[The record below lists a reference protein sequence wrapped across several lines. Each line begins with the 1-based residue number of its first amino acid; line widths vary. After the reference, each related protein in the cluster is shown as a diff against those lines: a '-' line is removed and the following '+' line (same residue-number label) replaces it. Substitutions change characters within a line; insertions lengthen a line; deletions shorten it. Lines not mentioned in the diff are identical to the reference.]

1 MKLILSLFPDLS
13 KAKKA
18 KEPKS
23 FDYGAAAVGTERWI
37 TITDDTSPLHG
48 RHILIKKKAGGT
60 WGIIAGGG
68 MNAKRKHLEHIELD
82 MEKKKKT
89 AKIRQ
94 EQREKKREL
103 SKEARQLRKEKRAIS
118 QEKREKLS
126 KVVARKGVKKELGE
140 KEKKLF
146 IAKKKWEFKK
156 LGVAPEEM
164 KGKIAEA
171 VRRKNQQIKREHNKA
186 IRKLDKQLD
195 IMLQAH
201 ATGEDF
207 ITTAKKTGKLDEF
220 KQEPEPKKFVIND
233 EAVSKLDKKS
243 RDNLKAEARKPDS
256 LVGHS
261 LTEDEVKSLPQDV
274 QKVYKEEPKPEI
286 KTVDEKPLKPEG
298 EQDNLKLNDD
308 GEPIP
313 KEKITRDLTDE
324 QREELRQRM
333 LEIRRR
339 KEMGE
344 SMGKEQGMPGFN
356 VLESGDQAIENNDLS
371 YKGTARFRDGENT
384 QLYEKGDPGQ
394 VDENMA
400 AKHDLMTMRMEE
412 ALSLKSHIEAHNDR
426 LREIRKID
434 KRLKQVETKGAK
446 VLDSLSGLE
455 HVEISPDELLHRASK
470 KFMSNKAIE
479 DNRRLY
485 DEINFAILGKTEGE
499 EFRKKGIHTDPR
511 MEKNIQQGA
520 FEALNGVQVEVFG
533 GTGIKKEVMQGLGI
547 QGSTAVL
554 AHLIMSGKTPGELK
568 NIKEGLDKYIEKQH
582 PQLVQ
587 DVLKKA
593 DHYDA
598 VIKDLEE
605 KRGVKEKLT
614 DPSGKVVAEAALITG
629 TAINRKQNEARVQKN
644 LHLGTAMGSL
654 QTIATLKHILD
665 SGFKNGTIDMNVGK
679 ERKNVTQAIRGLG
692 LKLKEKGVKYNVR
705 KTDVGYKISVPVD
718 SLKNYTKAVQ
728 REQARMDHLRAVKE
742 GKTDKK
748 GWLPDR
754 FNKKITVVV
763 DGKKKIVPLDMS
775 KDPKYRH
782 QQTAIRSS
790 LAAMDKDK
798 GGGMLHNIE
807 VGGGKTAVSF
817 GVFSELEKR
826 DGKKLNKYY
835 ACPNKTAKQALDEL
849 HNFTKMKGKIVT
861 NVKDLKNPKIDV
873 KIITHD
879 FYAKNVDA
887 INAAGFEAGAVDEY
901 DQLPE
906 HTRTKTRRDKN
917 LKYRL
922 ALTGTPV
929 GNKGVMDTYAIMQYV
944 SNKSKELGTTKEFR
958 DKYNT
963 IATGTTG
970 WENSVV
976 EGLKEHVSP
985 FIYSSESKHD
995 FKNKISEV
1003 KSNMTKKQKL
1013 KVIELNS
1020 RKREDRK
1027 ALNLKAE
1034 KEEWSAKQRK
1044 AALDKI
1050 EQDYDALQERAILSG
1065 DAKHNGRF
1073 QALKQQIDQRFS
1085 KSKQGKK
1092 HKFIIHV
1099 SDGEARKSV
1108 VRNLEKTYGAGTV
1121 ADMAEKA
1128 ATKEEKQK
1136 IADKHLKN
1144 FRDKADVKFLVIDRD
1159 STAGVN
1165 AQRAD
1170 TAIFYQTP
1178 KTARDKIQ
1186 ATGRHAR
1193 TGREKYGDAETVF
1206 MSDAENPIDSQR
1218 MSNMKRE
1225 ETLLEA
1231 IAGKGGA
1238 PRNIKWG
1245 GKAKP
1250 IAEEPKPVL
1259 AMKKKKEVKPVLAIK
1274 RRKAA

>member
-1 MKLILSLFPDLS
+1 MKLYIPFLNNDLI
-13 KAKKA
+13 KA
-18 KEPKS
+18 KEIKS
-23 FDYGAAAVGTERWI
+23 FNYGAAPVGAERWI
-37 TITDDTSPLHG
+37 TITDDSSPLHG

-89 AKIRQ
+89 AKVRQ
-94 EQREKKREL
+94 EQRVKKKEL
-103 SKEARQLRKEKRAIS
+103 SKESRELRKEKRAVS

-126 KVVARKGVKKELGE
+126 SVVARKGTPKELSE
-140 KEKKLF
+140 PAKKLYLEKK
-146 IAKKKWEFKK
+146 KSEFKK

-164 KGKIAEA
+164 GAKLSDA
-171 VRRKNQQIKREHNKA
+171 VRRKNAQIKKEHNKA

-207 ITTAKKTGKLDEF
+207 ITTAKKTGKLEEF
-220 KQEPEPKKFVIND
+220 KQEPEPKKYAISED
-233 EAVSKLDKKS
+233 ALSKLDKNA
-243 RDNLKAEARKPDS
+243 RDKLTEEARRPDS

-274 QKVYKEEPKPEI
+274 QAVYKPLPEPVVKP
-286 KTVDEKPLKPEG
+286 VEKKLNPEG
-298 EQDNLKLNDD
+298 EQDHLMLNDD

-313 KEKITRDLTDE
+313 KEKHERQITDE
-324 QREELRQRM
+324 QREALRQRM
-333 LEIRRR
+333 LEMRRN

-344 SMGKEQGMPGFN
+344 AMGKERGMPGHN
-356 VLESGDQAIENNDLS
+356 VLESSDQAIENNDIN
-371 YKGTARFRDGENT
+371 YKGTARFRDGGNT
-384 QLYEKGDPGQ
+384 QIYEKGDPGH
-394 VDENMA
+394 VDDTMA
-400 AKHDLMTMRMEE
+400 AKYDLTAMRLEE

-446 VLDSLSGLE
+446 VLEELSGLE
-455 HVEISPDELLHRASK
+455 HIEISPDELLHRASE
-470 KFMSNKAIE
+470 KFMSNKATQ

-485 DEINFAILGKTEGE
+485 DEINFAVLGKGEGD
-499 EFRKKGIHTDPR
+499 EFKKKGIHVDRR

-520 FEALNGVQVEVFG
+520 FEALNGAQVELFG

-554 AHLIMSGKTPGELK
+554 AHLLISGKSPGELK
-568 NIKEGLDKYIEKQH
+568 KIKEGLDKYIEKAH
-582 PQLVQ
+582 PELVQ
-587 DVLKKA
+587 NVLAKA
-593 DHYDA
+593 DHYDR
-598 VIKDLEE
+598 VVGKLEE
-605 KRGVKEKLT
+605 KRGVKEKIE
-614 DPSGKVVAEAALITG
+614 DPSGNVVAEAALISG

-654 QTIATLKHILD
+654 QTIATLRYILE
-665 SGFKNGTIDMNVGK
+665 SGFKDGNIDMNVGN

-692 LKLKEKGVKYNVR
+692 LKAKEKGVKFNVK
-705 KTDVGYKISVPVD
+705 KTDVGYKLSVPVE

-728 REQARMDHLRAVKE
+728 REQAKMDKLRAVKE

-790 LAAMDKDK
+790 LEAMDKDK

-807 VGGGKTAVSF
+807 VGGGKTAVSY

-849 HNFTKMKGKIVT
+849 HNFTKMKGRIVT
-861 NVKDLKNPKIDV
+861 SVKDLTNPKIDV

-887 INAAGFEAGAVDEY
+887 INQAGFEAGAVDEY

-906 HTRTKTRRDKN
+906 HTRTKTRRDRN
-917 LKYRL
+917 LKYRM

-944 SNKSKELGTTKEFR
+944 SNKSKDLGTTKEFR

-985 FIYSSESKHD
+985 FIYSAESKHD
-995 FKNKISEV
+995 FKNKISTV
-1003 KSNMTKKQKL
+1003 DAKMSRNQKL
-1013 KVIELNS
+1013 KIIELNR
-1020 RKREDRK
+1020 RKKEDRK
-1027 ALNLKAE
+1027 AMGAKAE
-1034 KEEWSAKQRK
+1034 QENWSAKQRK
-1044 AALDKI
+1044 EAMNKI
-1050 EQDYDALQERAILSG
+1050 EQDYDALGEKAILSG
-1065 DAKHNGRF
+1065 DAKNNGRF
-1073 QALKQQIDQRFS
+1073 QALKQQIDHRFA

-1099 SDGEARKSV
+1099 NDADARKSMI
-1108 VRNLEKTYGAGTV
+1108 RNLEKTYGAGTV
-1121 ADMAEKA
+1121 ADMAQPA
-1128 ATKEEKQK
+1128 RSKEEKQK
-1136 IADKHLKN
+1136 NADTHLKN
-1144 FRDKADVKFLVIDRD
+1144 FRDKADTKFLVIDRD

-1193 TGREKYGDAETVF
+1193 TGREKYGDTETIF
-1206 MSDAENPIDSQR
+1206 MNQADDPLDSQR

-1259 AMKKKKEVKPVLAIK
+1259 AMKKKKEIKPVLAIK